1 MDART
6 ALLTTLLTLEDCLR
20 TPALVDEAPH
30 EVKHNRRA
38 AMLRQGQAVLV
49 FSAMESFIRN
59 RTAEILQSFDSSAV
73 TFLDLSESLQKAV
86 TIGAIDG
93 IGARLKNQDKA
104 LQVTWLMNEVG
115 AVASAATSLS
125 TFSRYSFGHAKS
137 NITEDDV
144 ANILAAFGVSSGWKN
159 IGGLAS
165 RSGSSLPDARAEFIA
180 IKKRRHSSAHVVS
193 GAVPHADLEQSL
205 SSVRVICLAFDL
217 LISKALSLANS
228 RAFPGV
234 GIHAKLSEEVVELI
248 FTEPRGAK
256 FAVVKEVRPPP
267 FPVVYRPTV
276 RITSDSA
283 SAESYALPYAA
294 ARGASLVIKDTSGR
308 PESWVP

>member
-6 ALLTTLLTLEDCLR
+6 ALLETLLTLEDCLR
-20 TPALVDEAPH
+20 TPALVDGALH
-30 EVKHNRRA
+30 DVSHNLRA

-59 RTAEILQSFDSSAV
+59 RTAEVLQSFDSTAL

-86 TIGAIDG
+86 TVGAIDG
-93 IGARLKNQDKA
+93 ISARLKAQDKA
-104 LQVTWLMNEVG
+104 LQVGWLMNEVG

-137 NITEDDV
+137 NISEDDV
-144 ANILAAFGVSSGWKN
+144 SNILSAFGVSSGWRS

-165 RSGSSLPDARAEFIA
+165 RAGSTLLDAREEFIA
-180 IKKRRHSSAHVVS
+180 IKKRRHSSAHVVT

-205 SSVRVICLAFDL
+205 SSVRVICLAFDI
-217 LISKALSLANS
+217 LISRALSLANN
-228 RAFPGV
+228 RKFPGV
-234 GIHAKLSEEVVELI
+234 GSNEKLTGDMISLV

-267 FPVVYRPTV
+267 YPAVPRPTL
-276 RITSDSA
+276 RITADDDSA
-283 SAESYALPYAA
+283 KIYALSYATPRRL
-294 ARGASLVIKDTSGR
+294 SLVVKGASGR
-308 PESWVP
+308 PENWVP